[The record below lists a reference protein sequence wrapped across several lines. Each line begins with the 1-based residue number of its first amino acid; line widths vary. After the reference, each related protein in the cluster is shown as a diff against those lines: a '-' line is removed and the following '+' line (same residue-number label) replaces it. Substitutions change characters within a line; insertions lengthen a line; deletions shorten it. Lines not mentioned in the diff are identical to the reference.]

1 MSLSLGLHRH
11 EMGTIHIQRSLG
23 SEARAR
29 AHGACPVPSLPTQ
42 SSSASRARGR
52 GGGAGATGPA
62 CCEVRI
68 EGTRLHPVCACS
80 GRWHRGGIRVFTPE
94 RWAPQQS
101 FATPSPDQRDVHCVF
116 TCKGTP
122 VHFYII
128 VKLLLLCYLF
138 FFFACLKSLDF
149 CGGG

>member
-1 MSLSLGLHRH
+1 MKWGRYTFKDLWGARPGPGHTVH
-11 EMGTIHIQRSLG
+11 VQC
-23 SEARAR
+23 APFQPRAR
-29 AHGACPVPSLPTQ
+29 PPHGPGGG
-42 SSSASRARGR
+42 GR
-52 GGGAGATGPA
+52 GAGATGPA

-138 FFFACLKSLDF
+138 VFFACLKSLDF